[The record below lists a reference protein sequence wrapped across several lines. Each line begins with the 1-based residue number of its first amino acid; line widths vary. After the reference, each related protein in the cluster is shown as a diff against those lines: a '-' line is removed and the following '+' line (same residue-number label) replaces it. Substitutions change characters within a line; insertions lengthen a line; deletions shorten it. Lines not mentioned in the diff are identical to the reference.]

1 MLQALPA
8 GFEGQNSRFAT
19 TLQDVQG
26 GVTKQSVDYGDGD
39 SPWSGFERG
48 WWWWRPWWSF
58 SHTEMRDDRMLLFSN
73 HLPAGVYTYS
83 YTARATTIGEFQLPP
98 VHAEAMYQPEV
109 YGRST
114 GTLVEVREA
123 LERCGGVQ
131 GKAWRELGLANR
143 YVLKRLMQKYG
154 LR

>member
-1 MLQALPA
+1 VVVDDPLPA

-26 GVTKQSVDYGDGD
+26 GVTRQSVDYGGGMPWD
-39 SPWSGFERG
+39 SLEGG

-58 SHTEMRDDRMLLFSN
+58 SHTEMRDDRMLLFAN

-98 VHAEAMYQPEV
+98 VHAEAMYQPELF
-109 YGRST
+109 GHSASSK
-114 GTLVEVREA
+114 VRVIE
-123 LERCGGVQ
+123 
-131 GKAWRELGLANR
+131 
-143 YVLKRLMQKYG
+143 
-154 LR
+154 